1 MAEDPQENRRHK
13 QMNSTRRHLLQALGA
28 AGVAGLAGCTG
39 DGGDGDNDTGN
50 GGDNATDNG
59 GDNGGDGTGNGGDGT
74 GNGGDGTGNGGDGT
88 GNGGDGTGN
97 GDDGGNGDDVPDEL
111 PEVETI
117 GPDGEQVTLSLMHDP
132 SDQTDPDIAASVQDD
147 LSRIGINVELL
158 ESSNIL
164 SELASEPNEDA
175 NPDEF
180 EYGPI
185 GRNAGPPEK
194 TRVVNDWDMLIGIG
208 GNSRPRNP
216 LATETF
222 WVPDGAVN
230 AYGFVDEEMQN
241 LYNQANET
249 IDREE
254 RVDILAQIFGR
265 LTEQCPANFHS
276 EDESWTAFR
285 PDINTGPGFNE
296 FGFEGAVYERYRGE
310 QTVGDDYVVLTSGQ
324 PQTFYPPGADD
335 TSSGAV
341 IGNVA
346 DIAYALTAQ
355 NEQVPQTI
363 SIENT
368 GDSQVWVCTVRDNI
382 QFGADFGQCTAED
395 WVYQINNIYG
405 LEGNPFNEETP
416 PSAYSDT
423 WPDQVDNVEQTSEFE
438 FQIELPSPDPDFFLR
453 PLLRNRY
460 ILPMGLYE
468 KYAPD
473 AEALRQ
479 SSEVQNFSWTGN
491 VGPYT
496 YESDTPGDA
505 GDVIFSRNDDYYMR
519 DHVEESNVEV
529 MDDGYANAPYFET
542 LLRDREPEQATLFNR
557 WREGDGDSVGV
568 TTENVEEFQQR
579 DDTRMESSL
588 GPFISSMFFNM
599 RSNGNPLL
607 DTADGRFA
615 VCQAINKETIT
626 EQIQRGLAGP
636 PAATWQPRWSEF
648 FDASQATLHGIDLD
662 NSDIQ
667 NAREIIQGLDGFSVE
682 EV

>member
-1 MAEDPQENRRHK
+1 MAKDPQENRRHK
-13 QMNSTRRHLLQALGA
+13 QINSTRRHLLQALGA

-39 DGGDGDNDTGN
+39 DGGDGNNDTDTGN

-59 GDNGGDGTGNGGDGT
+59 GDNATDNGGDNAT
-74 GNGGDGTGNGGDGT
+74 DNGGDGT

-164 SELASEPNEDA
+164 QELNSEPNEDA

-185 GRNAGPPEK
+185 GRNAGPPEQ

-230 AYGFVDEEMQN
+230 AYGFVDEQMQE

-249 IDREE
+249 TDREE

-265 LTEQCPANFHS
+265 LTKQCPANFHS
-276 EDESWTAFR
+276 EDESWTGFR

-310 QTVGDDYVVLTSGQ
+310 QTVGDDYVVLTSGI
-324 PQTFYPPGADD
+324 PQTFYPPEADD

-346 DIAYALTAQ
+346 DIAYALTAE

-363 SIENT
+363 KIEDS

-416 PSAYSDT
+416 PSAYSD
-423 WPDQVDNVEQTSEFE
+423 QYERVDNVEQTGQFE
-438 FQIELPSPDPDFFLR
+438 FQIELPSPDPGFFLR

-479 SSEVQNFSWTGN
+479 SEEVQNFSWTGN

-496 YESDTPGDA
+496 YESSTPGDA

-579 DDTRMESSL
+579 DDTRMESTL

-615 VCQAINKETIT
+615 VCQAVNKETIT

>member
-59 GDNGGDGTGNGGDGT
+59 GD
-74 GNGGDGTGNGGDGT
+74 NGGDGT

-438 FQIELPSPDPDFFLR
+438 FQIELPSPDPGFFLR

>member
-1 MAEDPQENRRHK
+1 MAKDPQENRRHK
-13 QMNSTRRHLLQALGA
+13 QINSTRRHLLQALGA

-39 DGGDGDNDTGN
+39 DGGDGNNDTGNGGDNATGN

-59 GDNGGDGTGNGGDGT
+59 GDNATD
-74 GNGGDGTGNGGDGT
+74 NGGDGT

-164 SELASEPNEDA
+164 QELNSEPNEDA

-185 GRNAGPPEK
+185 GRNAGPPEQ

-230 AYGFVDEEMQN
+230 AYGFVDEQMQE

-249 IDREE
+249 TDREE

-276 EDESWTAFR
+276 EDESWTGFR

-310 QTVGDDYVVLTSGQ
+310 QTVGDDYVVLTSGI
-324 PQTFYPPGADD
+324 PQTFYPPEADD

-346 DIAYALTAQ
+346 DIAYALTAE

-363 SIENT
+363 KIEDS

-416 PSAYSDT
+416 PSAYSD
-423 WPDQVDNVEQTSEFE
+423 QYERVDNVEQTGQFE
-438 FQIELPSPDPDFFLR
+438 FQIELPSPDPGFFLR

-479 SSEVQNFSWTGN
+479 SEEVQNFSWTGN

-496 YESDTPGDA
+496 YESSTPGDA

-529 MDDGYANAPYFET
+529 MNDGYANAPYFET

-568 TTENVEEFQQR
+568 TTENVKEFQQR
-579 DDTRMESSL
+579 DDTRMESTL

-615 VCQAINKETIT
+615 VCQAVNKETIT